1 MNKKNLI
8 QNYGLWLLLLLAYA
22 GFIFMK
28 NFAWI
33 EDKQIPAAGFLAT
46 LEEKMETP
54 SEESGRTAFTEEIP
68 AEAIDTIPGRS
79 ENSDPVPKSHSSKT
93 TTPPPKAPYQPAP
106 IDINTATP
114 EEWETL
120 RGIGDYRSGMIV
132 RFRTALGGFH
142 SIDQVAETYALPDS
156 VFREIRPFLRMKTP
170 PEKLYINS
178 LSYDDLHKHPYI
190 TKQMAY
196 FIARHREKQGFFE
209 NMIGIYEITD
219 EKDHERLKKL
229 EPYVDFSIR

>member
-22 GFIFMK
+22 GFIFLK

-33 EDKQIPAAGFLAT
+33 EDKNITTSDLLTT
-46 LEEKMETP
+46 LEGKMEVP
-54 SEESGRTAFTEEIP
+54 PENPDNTAFTEKIP
-68 AEAIDTIPGRS
+68 AEATDTIPIPS
-79 ENSDPVPKSHSSKT
+79 KNPDSAPKPTSSKT
-93 TTPPPKAPYQPAP
+93 TPFKPKTPYQPAP

-120 RGIGDYRSGMIV
+120 RGIGHYRSGMIV

-142 SIDQVAETYALPDS
+142 SIDQVSETYALPDS
-156 VFREIRPFLRMKTP
+156 VFKEIRPFLQMKTP
-170 PEKLYINS
+170 PKKLYINS
-178 LSYDDLHKHPYI
+178 LPYDDLYKHPYI

-196 FIARHREKQGFFE
+196 FIARHRENQGFFE
-209 NMIGIYEITD
+209 NMLRIYEITE